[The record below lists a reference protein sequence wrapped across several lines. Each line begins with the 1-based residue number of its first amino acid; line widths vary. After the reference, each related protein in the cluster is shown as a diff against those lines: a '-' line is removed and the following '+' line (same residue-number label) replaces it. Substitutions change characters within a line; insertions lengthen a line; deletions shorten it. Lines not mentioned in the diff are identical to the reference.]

1 MVAGY
6 DLVSRL
12 FTANMDLI
20 LRDIFLFLD
29 PGSLK
34 ASRCVSHQWNSF
46 ILETLWGSRG
56 GRRRLE
62 ERLLQRWRNKA
73 WDLEE
78 LDTGYLV
85 KGLVSD
91 EERFYCTF
99 EEPRGFGLRVYHL
112 ISKVCRAHTEKLLHC
127 FYDII
132 HSIKCTPHYI
142 VGYNIQHTM
151 QSFTL

>member
-1 MVAGY
+1 MEDAVDIMTA
-6 DLVSRL
+6 L
-12 FTANMDLI
+12 FESGLEDI
-20 LRDIFLFLD
+20 LRTVFLLLE
-29 PGSLK
+29 PASLK
-34 ASRCVSHQWNSF
+34 ACRQVNRQWGEF
-46 ILETLWGSRG
+46 IMARLWGSRG

-142 VGYNIQHTM
+142 VSYNIQHTM